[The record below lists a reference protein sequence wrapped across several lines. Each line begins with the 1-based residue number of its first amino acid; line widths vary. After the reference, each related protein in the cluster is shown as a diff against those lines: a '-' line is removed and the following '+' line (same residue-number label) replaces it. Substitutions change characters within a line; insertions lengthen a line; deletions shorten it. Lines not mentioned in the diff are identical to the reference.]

1 MEFFTSSIFCER
13 ERFGPEGRPYVC
25 WLTGLALRPTK
36 VDLGRPQVRPRS
48 PDRSIF
54 NGISNLKS
62 LGFESHFILLATFT
76 EVTNSKTKMTKSLR
90 SSTASKLAVKRAQRQ
105 FPEWHFPKRRIN
117 HNIFFFFFFGGGGN
131 VLHLESSFPQNEAFQ
146 SLVMIGMVCIG
157 LAGSLCSQFQAY
169 LSLPNQSLPSRTW
182 YKRKPIVYDHSFR

>member
-13 ERFGPEGRPYVC
+13 ERFGPEGRPRVR
-25 WLTGLALRPTK
+25 WLTGLALSPTK

-62 LGFESHFILLATFT
+62 LGFESHFILLAAFT
-76 EVTNSKTKMTKSLR
+76 EVTDSEAQMTKSFR
-90 SSTASKLAVKRAQRQ
+90 SSTTSKLAIKRAQRQ

-117 HNIFFFFFFGGGGN
+117 HNIFFRGGD
-131 VLHLESSFPQNEAFQ
+131 VLLLESSFPQNEAFQ
-146 SLVMIGMVCIG
+146 SLVKIGIVWIC
-157 LAGSLCSQFQAY
+157 LAESLCSQFQAN
-169 LSLPNQSLPSRTW
+169 LSLPNQSLPRLRTW
-182 YKRKPIVYDHSFR
+182 YNRKPIGYDHSFR

>member
-117 HNIFFFFFFGGGGN
+117 HNIFFFFFFLGGGGECASSRKFISPKWGFS
-131 VLHLESSFPQNEAFQ
+131 VLGYDWYGLHRF
-146 SLVMIGMVCIG
+146 GG
-157 LAGSLCSQFQAY
+157 LAMLAISGILI
-169 LSLPNQSLPSRTW
+169 LTQSIFT
-182 YKRKPIVYDHSFR
+182 